1 MAWGMEGVSAPQFFL
16 GDTIVTEFIAIQQ
29 CVFFLL
35 FLLYRAKAC
44 SDSLQVLLAVLW
56 PSHQIT
62 FSFRSWK
69 RNRE

>member
-1 MAWGMEGVSAPQFFL
+1 MAWGVEKVSAPHFL
-16 GDTIVTEFIAIQQ
+16 GDTIVPEFIAIQQ

-44 SDSLQVLLAVLW
+44 SDSLKVLLAALR

-62 FSFRSWK
+62 FSFLTSELEK
-69 RNRE
+69 KS